1 VLVTWMDEQLAAAG
15 ITRTGAVGEPRV
27 RPWSTV
33 LTAPTTAGPVWLKET
48 CAANGFEAG
57 LYEILRAVAPNRVL
71 DPIAVDTDRGFLLLP
86 DGGAPVGWDL
96 PPDDLVAILVDV
108 LPRYATLQ
116 RELAPHVDRMLAAGV
131 TDMRP
136 EIMPTRFA
144 EAVSAVGGLPEV
156 EAHEPEFRDW
166 CARLA
171 ESAAPA
177 SLDHNDL
184 HPANILLDDPADP
197 DTVRFYD
204 WGDAVIAHPFAAMF
218 VPLKVLLDKLGPQA
232 PATLH
237 VRDAYLEVFTDLAP
251 RAELVAE
258 LDLACRVAK
267 VARTLVWARAI
278 ATDPGEWADAPRETL
293 LSLLADS
300 YY

>member
-1 VLVTWMDEQLAAAG
+1 MLVTWMDEQLAAAG
-15 ITRTGAVGEPRV
+15 ISRTGEVGEPRV

-33 LTAPTTAGPVWLKET
+33 LSAPTTAGPVWLKQT
-48 CAANGFEAG
+48 GAANGFEAA
-57 LYEILRAVAPNRVL
+57 LYEILLDVAPHRVL
-71 DPIAVDTDRGFLLLP
+71 APIAVDTDRGWLLLP
-86 DGGAPVGWDL
+86 DGGDPVGWDL
-96 PPDDLVAILVDV
+96 PPDDLVTVLTDV
-108 LPRYATLQ
+108 LPHYATLQ
-116 RELAPHVDRMLAAGV
+116 RDLAPHVDRMIAAGV

-144 EAVSAVGGLPEV
+144 EAVAVVGGLPEV
-156 EAHEPEFRDW
+156 EAREPEFREW

-171 ESAAPA
+171 ASPARA

-184 HPANILLDDPADP
+184 HPANILVNAGI
-197 DTVRFYD
+197 RFYD

-232 PATLH
+232 PGTLR
-237 VRDAYLEVFTDLAP
+237 VRDAYLEAFTDLAP

-278 ATDPGEWADAPRETL
+278 KTDPGEWADAPRETL
-293 LSLLADS
+293 LTLLADS